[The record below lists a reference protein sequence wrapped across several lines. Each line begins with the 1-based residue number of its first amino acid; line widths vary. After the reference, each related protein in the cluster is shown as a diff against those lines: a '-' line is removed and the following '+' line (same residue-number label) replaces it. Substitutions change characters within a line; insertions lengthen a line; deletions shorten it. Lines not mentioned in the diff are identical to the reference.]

1 MDTTKLNVA
10 SQLGRHAPPSL
21 SDIRKAL
28 MNPPSAMEANME
40 KADLMQAFERV
51 SRKSGISVNKLQ
63 HVLMNDDERRKLQTL
78 ESMAKRMNKNTFL
91 LS

>member
-1 MDTTKLNVA
+1 MDATKLN
-10 SQLGRHAPPSL
+10 PSL

-28 MNPPSAMEANME
+28 MSPPSAMEANME
-40 KADLMQAFERV
+40 KADLKQAFERV

-63 HVLMNDDERRKLQTL
+63 HVLMTDDERRKLRTL
-78 ESMAKRMNKNTFL
+78 ERMAKRMNKNTFL